1 SKTMKKLRVLI
12 VDDQEDMLDL
22 LALVLKGAG
31 FCPATAVDGK
41 QALQMLRELRPEV
54 IITDLMMPDI
64 SGIELI
70 KIVRSNPDLAQIP
83 ILAMSADSTG
93 LLPEAVKAGATE
105 SLKKPIDFDR
115 LLRRLREFLP
125 FPAPLSNPT

>member
-1 SKTMKKLRVLI
+1 MKKLCVLI

-31 FCPATAVDGK
+31 FSSATAVDGK
-41 QALQMLRELRPEV
+41 HALKLLRELRPEV

-64 SGIELI
+64 SGIDLI
-70 KIVRSNPDLAQIP
+70 KIVRSTPDLAEIP

-93 LLPEAVKAGATE
+93 LLPEAEKAGATKA
-105 SLKKPIDFDR
+105 LKKPIDFDR
-115 LLRRLREFLP
+115 LLKWLRDLIP
-125 FPAPLSNPT
+125 FPAPVSSPT

>member
-1 SKTMKKLRVLI
+1 MKKLYVLI

-31 FCPATAVDGK
+31 FCPATAADGK
-41 QALQMLRELRPEV
+41 HALKLLRELRPEV

-64 SGIELI
+64 SGIDLI
-70 KIVRSNPDLAQIP
+70 KIVRSTPDLAQIP

-93 LLPEAVKAGATE
+93 LLPEAEKAGATE

-115 LLRRLREFLP
+115 LLKRLRDFIP
-125 FPAPLSNPT
+125 FPAPLNSPT

>member
-1 SKTMKKLRVLI
+1 

-31 FCPATAVDGK
+31 FCPATAADGK
-41 QALQMLRELRPEV
+41 HALQILRESRPEV
-54 IITDLMMPDI
+54 IITDLMMPDM
-64 SGIELI
+64 SGIDLI
-70 KIVRSNPDLAQIP
+70 RFVRSNPDLAQIP

-93 LLPEAVKAGATE
+93 LLPEAEKAGATE

-115 LLRRLREFLP
+115 LVRRLRDF
-125 FPAPLSNPT
+125 FHIPAPMSSAT